1 MRRIQYI
8 WLFSA
13 GLALASCG
21 ESAPKQPDASQKPN
35 ETVMRAAPE
44 EELDSEVIFVLPS
57 TVQVGQI
64 FQEAGL
70 PYVDGITLST
80 DAVGQ
85 FNTKAS
91 KLLAY
96 GIYSTDLSYCVLND
110 QNELVLRQMKS
121 LKSLADDLG
130 LTEIF
135 AGDQLFERFEKAIGD
150 QDAILELMIEIQER
164 TDSYIDDY
172 DLGEEGVV
180 IFAGAWVEG
189 MYIGV
194 KGADPSEQSAI
205 SSRLMEQM
213 TILENL
219 LVALKEVS
227 VRSNQLSGLYD
238 DLQGLHK
245 TYSNFEEVKNA
256 ENPIDAKV
264 SLTNLHELA
273 GQISTI
279 RESLVESNKDA

>member
-21 ESAPKQPDASQKPN
+21 ESAPKQPDASQQPN

-70 PYVDGITLST
+70 PYVEGITLNT

-205 SSRLMEQM
+205 SGRLMEQM

-227 VRSNQLSGLYD
+227 VRSNQLSELYT
-238 DLQGLHK
+238 DLQGLHN

-256 ENPIDAKV
+256 ENPVDAKV